1 MTINRLSRFFHGTR
15 SSADTATLPRA
26 GVSPRPVARSLTAPG
41 ALLLPR
47 RPASAAASAGKTSMP
62 PRAAHVQTRA
72 ADEPGRH
79 NIDWLTRRHLLA
91 DSGASRTD
99 SIGNPEQ

>member
-1 MTINRLSRFFHGTR
+1 MTINRLSRFFPATR
-15 SSADTATLPRA
+15 SSADTATPPTA
-26 GVSPRPVARSLTAPG
+26 GVGPRPVARSLTAPG

-47 RPASAAASAGKTSMP
+47 RPASAAAPGGKTSMP
-62 PRAAHVQTRA
+62 PRAAKPQARA
-72 ADEPGRH
+72 AGEPGRH

-91 DSGASRTD
+91 DNGASRTD